1 MPLLLSIIS
10 ACLATETQPCMA
22 AKLHIPDAPFRPGQK
37 PDYSNIQ
44 LPEAGELAR
53 PEPLIDAAKTRE
65 LPFSMIRVL
74 DEDHQAVGPWNPKLD
89 TDLLKQ
95 GLRHMLLTRLFDD
108 RMLRAQRQGMLTFYV
123 KSTGEEAVSVAQC
136 MALRPDDM
144 LFPTYRQQALLI
156 TRGIKL
162 LDMMCQCLSN
172 AKDNLQGRQLP
183 VLYSWKEVNFF
194 SISGNLGTQ
203 FPQAVGWAMAETYKG
218 GDRVAA
224 SWVGE
229 GTSAESDFHNAL
241 TFSAVYQAPVIL
253 NIVNNQ
259 WAIST
264 PQNLAGGEQ
273 NPFAA
278 KGIGY
283 GIPGLRVDG
292 NDFLA
297 TYAAAEW
304 AAERARQGAGP
315 TLIELYTYRAGAHS
329 TSDDPSRYRPED
341 EWECWPLGD
350 PVERLKQHLITLS
363 AWSEEEQRAL
373 EQELDKQVSD
383 SWREAV
389 SYGTMT
395 EGPRPPA
402 AAMFE
407 QVFKTLPPHLMKQ
420 RQQAGV

>member
-1 MPLLLSIIS
+1 M
-10 ACLATETQPCMA
+10 ATR
-22 AKLHIPDAPFRPGQK
+22 LHIPAPPSRPGER

-44 LPEAGELAR
+44 LPKAGELAR
-53 PEPLIDAAKTRE
+53 PEPLIDAAEIRE

-74 DEDHQAVGPWNPKLD
+74 DEGHQAIGPWNPGLD
-89 TDLLKQ
+89 TGILKE

-108 RMLRAQRQGMLTFYV
+108 RMLKAQRQGLLTFYV

-136 MALRPDDM
+136 LALRPDDM

-156 TRGIKL
+156 TRGIKPV
-162 LDMMCQCLSN
+162 DMMCQCLSN
-172 AKDNLQGRQLP
+172 SRDNLEGRQLP

-194 SISGNLGTQ
+194 SISGNVGTQ
-203 FPQAVGWAMAETYKG
+203 FPQAVGWAMAASYKG
-218 GDRVAA
+218 ENSIAA

-229 GTSAESDFHNAL
+229 GSSAESDFHSAL
-241 TFSAVYQAPVIL
+241 TFGSVYRAPVIL

-264 PQNLAGGEQ
+264 SQNIAGGEQ

-278 KGIGY
+278 KAIGY

-297 TYAAAEW
+297 AYAATRW
-304 AAERARQGAGP
+304 AAERARQGGGP
-315 TLIELYTYRAGAHS
+315 TLIELYTYRAAAHS

-350 PVERLKQHLITLS
+350 PIERLKGHLIS
-363 AWSEEEQRAL
+363 MQAWSEAEH
-373 EQELDKQVSD
+373 QELEKELAQHVID
-383 SWREAV
+383 SWQEAL
-389 SYGTMT
+389 SYGTMSD
-395 EGPRPPA
+395 GPQAPT

-407 QVFKTLPPHLMKQ
+407 QVFKELPPHLIKQ
-420 RQQAGV
+420 REQAGL